1 MRGYLIYGGVAV
13 AAWLLLTRRMTKE
26 EAARSQTSRFVKNV
40 VSLAVAGGCVWF
52 AWWVLS
58 TRCNGGC

>member
-1 MRGYLIYGGVAV
+1 MNHYVVWVGVAV
-13 AAWLLLTRRMTKE
+13 VTLLLVSPPQSEAEARRRSKLIKE
-26 EAARSQTSRFVKNV
+26 SI
-40 VSLAVAGGCVWF
+40 SLAVAAACVWF

>member
-1 MRGYLIYGGVAV
+1 VNGLM
-13 AAWLLLTRRMTKE
+13 
-26 EAARSQTSRFVKNV
+26 
-40 VSLAVAGGCVWF
+40 SLAIAAACVWF